1 MTTYKALYW
10 VASEEENGQ
19 LHGCCINSMRI
30 RVLMVAT
37 PTETHIRVLSEA

>member
-1 MTTYKALYW
+1 MTTYKASYW
-10 VASEEENGQ
+10 VASVKENGQ

-37 PTETHIRVLSEA
+37 STETHIRVLSGA